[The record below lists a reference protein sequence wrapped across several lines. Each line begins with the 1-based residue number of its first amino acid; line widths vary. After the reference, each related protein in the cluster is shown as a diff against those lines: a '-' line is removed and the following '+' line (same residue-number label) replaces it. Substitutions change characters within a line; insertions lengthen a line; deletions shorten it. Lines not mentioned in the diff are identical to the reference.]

1 MRPIRWYPLLVML
14 LLPHTASALQLR
26 WSNGSTDLGFE
37 SAARCT
43 LVVQADSAEV
53 TLPSEWRL
61 QWVADSL
68 AIQFVAM
75 DSLGACL
82 LDQAQVS
89 RIDVPATSADSA
101 AHQITAQFC
110 SAGEPAVAAL
120 QVVDLPAGGHGKLK
134 AIGIDATSGAILE
147 SNEVRYN
154 GGVDGDYPSVALA
167 ASSTHSS
174 DQLVIHTTGAGLA
187 DVVEAIAQ
195 APDSLWSVP
204 LQITEHTDSTL
215 TAVAQ
220 VYPSMPASVLRLTNT
235 SGVVAIA
242 SVPAD
247 GAREDVNP
255 NFEALAESCRQHH
268 CYYFDPDPNVY
279 PKDFAFYYAIAPNPA
294 RGLFH
299 LFYIRHRTNATVRD
313 NERTFGH
320 AWSSDLRNWSSDTSA
335 AVFSVSANAWDRAH
349 VWAPSI
355 VQVGPSY
362 YMFYTGVDDQ
372 APNQS
377 LFGNQ
382 RIGYAT
388 TTAIDIG
395 SATVWTRRSA
405 PTYTVNRTGW
415 AWRDSTTGNHR
426 QQFRDPFI
434 LADPDSAG
442 RYLLFMVGQ
451 KQDADYAVGVARNKL
466 GTLDDWADLGYYRS
480 TERDNSGNGQTV
492 ESVTAFPDSAYPGS
506 KTSAQATWRLL
517 FTHGIDSPA
526 DSSIRFS
533 AKKLGRAL
541 ADTTLGPANDRNWST
556 PATNL
561 FTYLGG
567 DSTAWGTYATEHL
580 RLENVDFLATFDG
593 AGILISRMIWNGANF
608 SLVQPQVTAVEGG
621 SSGSESRVALR
632 VVEAVPGAR
641 RLAFEID
648 MPSRERVRLGIYDVA
663 GRRVRSLID
672 DPLPA
677 GTIRVMWDGKD
688 QSGTAAR
695 SGMYFARL
703 SGGFGGRVV
712 RAAFIR

>member
-1 MRPIRWYPLLVML
+1 MRSIHWYPLLVML

-37 SAARCT
+37 SATRCS
-43 LVVQADSAEV
+43 LVVQADSAEI

-68 AIQFVAM
+68 GIQFVAM
-75 DSLGACL
+75 DSLEACL
-82 LDQAQVS
+82 LEQAQVS
-89 RIDVPATSADSA
+89 SIEGPATSADSA

-110 SAGEPAVAAL
+110 SSGDPAAAAL
-120 QVVDLPAGGHGKLK
+120 QIVDLPEGGHGKLK
-134 AIGIDATSGAILE
+134 AVAVDASSGAILE

-154 GGVDGDYPSVALA
+154 DGVDGDFPSVALA
-167 ASSTHSS
+167 ASSTHNS
-174 DQLVIHTTGAGLA
+174 DQLVIHTTGTGLA
-187 DVVEAIAQ
+187 GVVEAIAQ
-195 APDSLWSVP
+195 APDSVWSLP
-204 LQITEHTDSTL
+204 LEITEQTDSTL

-220 VYPSMPASVLRLTNT
+220 VYPSMPASVLRLTSA
-235 SGVVAIA
+235 SGAVAVA
-242 SVPAD
+242 SVPED

-255 NFEALAESCRQHH
+255 DFEALAESCRQHH

-279 PKDFAFYYAIAPNPA
+279 PKDFAFYYAIAPNPV

-299 LFYIRHRTNATVRD
+299 LFYIRHRKNATVAD

-320 AWSSDLRNWSSDTSA
+320 AWSRDLRNWSSDTSA
-335 AVFSVSANAWDRAH
+335 AVFSVSSNAWDREH

-372 APNQS
+372 TNPPNVLQ
-377 LFGNQ
+377 GNQ

-388 TTAIDIG
+388 TAAIDTA
-395 SATVWTRRSA
+395 SVTAWSRRSA
-405 PTYTVNRTGW
+405 PTYTVNKTGW
-415 AWRDSTTGNHR
+415 AWRDSTGTRR

-434 LADPDSAG
+434 MADPDSAG

-451 KQDADYAVGVARNKL
+451 KQDNDYAVGVARNKL
-466 GTLDDWADLGYYRS
+466 GTLDDWNDLGYYRS
-480 TERDNSGNGQTV
+480 TERDYSGNGQTV
-492 ESVTAFPDSAYPGS
+492 ESVTAFPDSAYPNS
-506 KTSAQATWRLL
+506 KTSAQTTWRLL

-533 AKKLGRAL
+533 TKKLGRVL
-541 ADTTLGPANDRNWST
+541 ADTTLGPSNDRDWST

-561 FTYLGG
+561 FTYLSG

-593 AGILISRMIWNGANF
+593 AGILISRMIWSGTNF
-608 SLVQPQVTAVEGG
+608 SLVQPQVTAVEEGPPQRAP
-621 SSGSESRVALR
+621 RVALR
-632 VVEAVPGAR
+632 VIEAVPGAGR
-641 RLAFEID
+641 VAFEID
-648 MPSRERVRLGIYDVA
+648 LPARDRVRLGIYDVA
-663 GRRVRSLID
+663 GRRVRSLVD

-677 GTIRVMWDGKD
+677 GTIRVIWDGKD
-688 QSGTAAR
+688 QNGDAAR

-703 SGGFGGRVV
+703 SGGFGGRMA